1 MSNVMSN
8 VNFCERIFV
17 AAQRHPDRL
26 ALRVPDIMA
35 PPGHHQDIRYGE
47 LAEAVARR
55 QSELRQSGLENGHRV
70 LLFMAPGI
78 PLYVTLIALLAM
90 GMVPV
95 LVEKGMP
102 RKTLRTTLSA
112 CGAKAVIGDIRV
124 LRLWWLFPP
133 LWKMQ
138 RFTESGLFP
147 GIKNLTAIRQ
157 TTGSPL
163 HCEPMQEDDHGL
175 ITYTSGSTG
184 LPKGADRTHGSLIA
198 QHLAIRAHWPDND
211 DDIDLPAFPVLVL
224 HNLCCGISTIL
235 PDTDLAF
242 PGQANAERI
251 LQQIEK
257 QHVTRIAGSPAYMA
271 RLTSQALGNRRVAS
285 HVRSVVIGGSTL
297 TWQLAERCRLVFPNA
312 EIRVVYG
319 STEAEP
325 ISDINIDTLLSDWAL
340 HEGHLVGHPADAA
353 TVRIVTADIPLNSEA
368 DVIAANLE
376 AGQEGEILVSGTHV
390 LRRYVDNPEATRE
403 SKIARPDGTVWH
415 RTGDTGFFDAKGRLW
430 LTGRLKDRI
439 TVNGT
444 SISAF
449 PLEKRVDAIAGITRS
464 ALMEDREGP
473 VLVIEG
479 SHFDP
484 GVLAKVIESG
494 PVQGLRIARIT
505 RMPVDSRH
513 NSKIDRPGLRKM
525 ISNGQLRATGMPE
538 RI

>member
-1 MSNVMSN
+1 MSNM
-8 VNFCERIFV
+8 NFCERILA
-17 AAQRHPDRL
+17 AAQQHPDRL

-35 PPGHHQDIRYGE
+35 PPGHHEDISYGE
-47 LAEAVARR
+47 LAVAVAQR
-55 QSELRQSGLENGHRV
+55 QSELARSGLKKSHRV
-70 LLFMAPGI
+70 LLFMAPGT

-95 LVEKGMP
+95 LVERGMP
-102 RKTLRTTLSA
+102 RKTLRATLSA
-112 CGAKAVIGDIRV
+112 CGAQAIIGDIRV
-124 LRLWWLFPP
+124 IRLWWLFPP
-133 LWKMQ
+133 LWSMQ
-138 RFTESGLFP
+138 RFTLSGYFP
-147 GIKNLTAIRQ
+147 GVKNLTAIPPA
-157 TTGSPL
+157 SDNHPY
-163 HCEPMQEDDHGL
+163 CEPMQEDDHGL

-242 PGQANAERI
+242 PGQANADRI

-297 TWQLAERCRLVFPNA
+297 TWQLAERCRLVFPHA

-340 HEGHLVGHPADAA
+340 HEGHLVGHPADTA
-353 TVRIVTADIPLNSEA
+353 TVRVVKADIPLENEA
-368 DVIAANLE
+368 DVIAASLE

-390 LRRYVDNPEATRE
+390 LRRYVDNPESTRE

-439 TVNGT
+439 TVNGVRVST
-444 SISAF
+444 F
-449 PLEKRVDAIAGITRS
+449 PLEKRIDAIAGITRS
-464 ALMEDREGP
+464 ALMEDHQGP
-473 VLVIEG
+473 VLVLEG
-479 SHFDP
+479 SHFNPD
-484 GVLAKVIESG
+484 VLAKTLESA
-494 PVQGLRIARIT
+494 PIQGLRIARIP

-513 NSKIDRPGLRKM
+513 NSKIDRPSLRKM
-525 ISNGQLRATGMPE
+525 LGNGQLRTHGLQE